1 MDGCRIQALHRSIEP
16 AAYGGFVDR
25 LAANLPDTQGK
36 AYIRSLQKFEKVE
49 QQPMPARSW
58 DYVVIGA
65 GAAGCVVAGRLSEML
80 PAARIA
86 LIEAGRERLGIT
98 TKVPGIAF
106 VASTFARQNWNYQTE
121 PVPALNGRRLSWFQG
136 RIFGGSSSI
145 NGMLYLR
152 GHSLE
157 YDQWAQR
164 GCQGWSFDQ
173 VLPYFKKTETNSRGA
188 GDWHGDNG
196 PMGVKQSRLDLPI
209 CDAFLA
215 AAGEAGYPI
224 VDDLNT
230 DVADGFGRI
239 DTNIVNGRRTS
250 TAVAFAQSG
259 RKRGNL
265 DLLSDSVAARIVIE
279 NGRAKGVEIIQGG
292 ARQTVWAER
301 EIILC
306 GGTVNSPQLLM
317 LSGIGPAD
325 HLAELGI
332 PVVHDAPEVGRNLQN
347 HPSYSLRY
355 ACSQPVT
362 AYKYVNPVTA
372 VGMGLRYVLT
382 GGGSLGES
390 YVATGGYMR
399 SDPSLAVS
407 DTIVIMIPALVT
419 RRADI
424 GFRLRDM
431 FPERHGFT
439 VMVGSGRPL
448 SRGHILLRNADPTT
462 PPLIFPEYFSEPEDL
477 HALARSVQRMR
488 DMMGAS
494 AIGGVIEEELAPG
507 AIVNDQAS
515 LEADI
520 RARAAT
526 FFHPSSTCRMGIEPT
541 AVVDP
546 QLRVNG
552 VEALRVVDASIM
564 PAALNACTHAP
575 TIMIGEKGAAL
586 IAGNA

>member
-1 MDGCRIQALHRSIEP
+1 
-16 AAYGGFVDR
+16 
-25 LAANLPDTQGK
+25 
-36 AYIRSLQKFEKVE
+36 
-49 QQPMPARSW
+49 MPAKGW

-65 GAAGCVVAGRLSEML
+65 GAAGCVVAGRLSQTL
-80 PAARIA
+80 PDARIA
-86 LIEAGRERLGIT
+86 LIEAGRERLGLT

-106 VASTFARQNWNYQTE
+106 IASTFLKQNWNYQTE

-164 GCQGWSFDQ
+164 GCHGWSFDQ
-173 VLPYFKKTETNSRGA
+173 VLPYFKKAETNSRGA
-188 GDWHGDNG
+188 GEWHGDSG
-196 PMGVKQSRLDLPI
+196 PMAVKQSRLDLPI

-215 AAGEAGYPI
+215 ATGEAGYPV
-224 VDDLNT
+224 VDDLNA
-230 DVADGFGRI
+230 DVAEGFGRI
-239 DTNIVNGRRTS
+239 DTNIANGRRAS

-259 RKRGNL
+259 RQRGNL
-265 DLLSDSVAARIVIE
+265 ELLSEAIAARIVIE
-279 NGRAKGVEIIQGG
+279 GGRARGVEIIRHGV
-292 ARQTVWAER
+292 RETVWAER
-301 EIILC
+301 EVILC

-325 HLAELGI
+325 HLAGLGI

-347 HPSYSLRY
+347 HPAYSLRY

-362 AYKYVNPVTA
+362 AYKYLNPGTA
-372 VGMGLRYVLT
+372 IPMGLRYALT
-382 GGGSLGES
+382 GGGSLAES

-407 DTIVIMIPALVT
+407 DTIVVMVPALVT
-419 RRADI
+419 RRPEI
-424 GFRLRDM
+424 GFRVRDL

-439 VMVGSGRPL
+439 VLVGSGRPL

-462 PPLIFPEYFSEPEDL
+462 HPLIYPEYFSEPEDL

-488 DMMGAS
+488 GMMRAS
-494 AIGGVIEEELAPG
+494 ATCDLIEAELAPG
-507 AIVNDQAS
+507 AIANDQAS
-515 LEADI
+515 IEADI
-520 RARAAT
+520 RDRAAT
-526 FFHPSSTCRMGIEPT
+526 YFHPSGTCRMGAEST

-552 VEALRVVDASIM
+552 IECLRVVDASIM

-586 IAGNA
+586 IAGNT

>member
-1 MDGCRIQALHRSIEP
+1 
-16 AAYGGFVDR
+16 
-25 LAANLPDTQGK
+25 
-36 AYIRSLQKFEKVE
+36 
-49 QQPMPARSW
+49 MPAKGF

-65 GAAGCVVAGRLSEML
+65 GAAGCVVAGRLSQML
-80 PAARIA
+80 PDARIA
-86 LIEAGRERLGIT
+86 LIEAGRERLGLT

-121 PVPALNGRRLSWFQG
+121 PVPALNDRRLSWFQG
-136 RIFGGSSSI
+136 RILGGSSSI

-188 GDWHGDNG
+188 GEWHGADG
-196 PMGVKQSRLDLPI
+196 PMAVKQSRLDLPI

-215 AAGEAGYPI
+215 AAGEAGYPV
-224 VDDLNT
+224 VDDLN
-230 DVADGFGRI
+230 ADTTEGFGRI
-239 DTNIVNGRRTS
+239 DTNIAANGRRVS
-250 TAVAFAQSG
+250 MAVAFAQPG
-259 RKRGNL
+259 RHRGNL
-265 DLLSDSVAARIVIE
+265 DLLSEAIAARIVIE
-279 NGRAKGVEIIQGG
+279 HGRAKGVEITRRGM
-292 ARQTVWAER
+292 RETVRAER
-301 EIILC
+301 EVILC

-317 LSGIGPAD
+317 LSGIGPAA
-325 HLAELGI
+325 HLAEFGI
-332 PVVHDAPEVGRNLQN
+332 PVVHDAPEVGQNLQN
-347 HPSYSLRY
+347 HPAYSLRY

-362 AYKYVNPVTA
+362 AYKYLNPRAAIT
-372 VGMGLRYVLT
+372 MGLRYALT
-382 GGGSLGES
+382 GGGSLAES

-407 DTIVIMIPALVT
+407 DTIVVMVPALVT
-419 RRADI
+419 RRPVI
-424 GFRLRDM
+424 GFRLRDL

-448 SRGHILLRNADPTT
+448 SRGHLLLRSSDPTVH
-462 PPLIFPEYFSEPEDL
+462 PAIFPEYFSEPEDL

-488 DMMGAS
+488 DMMRGP
-494 AIGGVIEEELAPG
+494 AIRDLIEAELAPG
-507 AIVNDQAS
+507 AIANDQAS
-515 LEADI
+515 IEADI
-520 RARAAT
+520 RARCAT
-526 FFHPSSTCRMGIEPT
+526 YFHPSSTCRMGAEAS

-552 VEALRVVDASIM
+552 IEGLRVVDASIM

-586 IAGNA
+586 IAADA

>member
-1 MDGCRIQALHRSIEP
+1 
-16 AAYGGFVDR
+16 
-25 LAANLPDTQGK
+25 
-36 AYIRSLQKFEKVE
+36 
-49 QQPMPARSW
+49 MPAKGW

-65 GAAGCVVAGRLSEML
+65 GAAGCVVAGRLSQML
-80 PAARIA
+80 PDARIA
-86 LIEAGRERLGIT
+86 LIEAGRERLGLT

-106 VASTFARQNWNYQTE
+106 VASTFAKQNWNYQTE

-136 RIFGGSSSI
+136 RILGGSSSI

-188 GDWHGDNG
+188 GGWHGDSG
-196 PMGVKQSRLDLPI
+196 PMAVKQSRVDLPI

-215 AAGEAGYPI
+215 AAGEAGYPV
-224 VDDLNT
+224 VDDLN
-230 DVADGFGRI
+230 ADTAEGFARI
-239 DTNIVNGRRTS
+239 DTNIAGGRRAS
-250 TAVAFAQSG
+250 MAVAFAQPG
-259 RKRGNL
+259 RQRGNL
-265 DLLSDSVAARIVIE
+265 DLLSEAIAARIVIE
-279 NGRAKGVEIIQGG
+279 GGRAKGVDIIRHG
-292 ARQTVWAER
+292 ARETIRAER
-301 EIILC
+301 EVILC

-317 LSGIGPAD
+317 LSGVGPAD
-325 HLAELGI
+325 HLAEHGI
-332 PVVHDAPEVGRNLQN
+332 KVVHGAPEVGRNLQN
-347 HPSYSLRY
+347 HPAYSLRY

-362 AYKYVNPVTA
+362 AYKYLNPA
-372 VGMGLRYVLT
+372 AAIGMGLRYALT

-407 DTIVIMIPALVT
+407 DTIVVMVPALVT
-419 RRADI
+419 RRAVI
-424 GFRLRDM
+424 GFRLRDL

-448 SRGHILLRNADPTT
+448 SRGHILLRSANPTT
-462 PPLIFPEYFSEPEDL
+462 HPRIFPEYFSEPEDL
-477 HALARSVQRMR
+477 RALARSVMRMR
-488 DMMGAS
+488 DIMKEP
-494 AIGGVIEEELAPG
+494 AIRGMIEAELAPG
-507 AIVNDQAS
+507 AIANDQAS
-515 LEADI
+515 IEADI
-520 RARAAT
+520 RARCAT
-526 FFHPSSTCRMGIEPT
+526 YFHPSGTCRMGAKPT

-552 VEALRVVDASIM
+552 IEGLRVVDASIM

-586 IAGNA
+586 IAADA

>member
-1 MDGCRIQALHRSIEP
+1 
-16 AAYGGFVDR
+16 
-25 LAANLPDTQGK
+25 
-36 AYIRSLQKFEKVE
+36 
-49 QQPMPARSW
+49 MPAKGW

-65 GAAGCVVAGRLSEML
+65 GAAGCVVAGRLSQML
-80 PAARIA
+80 PDARIA
-86 LIEAGRERLGIT
+86 LIEAGRERLGLT

-106 VASTFARQNWNYQTE
+106 VASTFAKQNWNYQTE

-136 RIFGGSSSI
+136 RILGGSSSI

-188 GDWHGDNG
+188 GEWHGDSG
-196 PMGVKQSRLDLPI
+196 PMAVKQSRVDLPI

-215 AAGEAGYPI
+215 AAGEAGYPV
-224 VDDLNT
+224 VDDLN
-230 DVADGFGRI
+230 ADTAEGFARI
-239 DTNIVNGRRTS
+239 DTNIAGGRRAS
-250 TAVAFAQSG
+250 MAVAFAQPG
-259 RKRGNL
+259 RQRGNL
-265 DLLSDSVAARIVIE
+265 DLLSEAIAARIVIE
-279 NGRAKGVEIIQGG
+279 GGRAKGVDIIRHG
-292 ARQTVWAER
+292 ARETVWAER
-301 EIILC
+301 EVILC

-325 HLAELGI
+325 HLAEHGI
-332 PVVHDAPEVGRNLQN
+332 KVVHGAPEVGRNLQN
-347 HPSYSLRY
+347 HPAYSLRY

-362 AYKYVNPVTA
+362 AYKYLNPA
-372 VGMGLRYVLT
+372 AAIGMGLRYALT

-407 DTIVIMIPALVT
+407 DTIVVMVPALVT
-419 RRADI
+419 RRAVI
-424 GFRLRDM
+424 GFRLRDL

-448 SRGHILLRNADPTT
+448 SRGHILLRSANPTT
-462 PPLIFPEYFSEPEDL
+462 HPRIFPEYFSEPEDL
-477 HALARSVQRMR
+477 RALARSVMRMR
-488 DMMGAS
+488 DIMKEP
-494 AIGGVIEEELAPG
+494 AIRGMIEAELAPG
-507 AIVNDQAS
+507 AIANDQAS
-515 LEADI
+515 IEADI
-520 RARAAT
+520 RARCAT
-526 FFHPSSTCRMGIEPT
+526 YFHPSGTCRMGAEPT

-552 VEALRVVDASIM
+552 IAGLRVVDASIM

-586 IAGNA
+586 IASTA